1 MTNANL
7 LICCL
12 KALPDE
18 PDIKVMQ
25 SMEFKIRNQKVQ
37 WLQFLLQQS
46 PVYEAKVP
54 ISDEH
59 STI

>member
-25 SMEFKIRNQKVQ
+25 SMEFEIRKEK
-37 WLQFLLQQS
+37 LIS
-46 PVYEAKVP
+46 PKLMQRVLGLTYQ
-54 ISDEH
+54 DL
-59 STI
+59 